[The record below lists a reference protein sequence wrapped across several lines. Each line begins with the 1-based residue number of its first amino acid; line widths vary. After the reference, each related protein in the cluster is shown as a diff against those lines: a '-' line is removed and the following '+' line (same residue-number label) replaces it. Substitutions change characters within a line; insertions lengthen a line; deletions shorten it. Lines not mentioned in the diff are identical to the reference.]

1 MAIGWNNDELVVG
14 FGIEKEEVCNGADKS
29 IPVDERSGNSGPNS
43 KNNNIVNKILV
54 NRVIREVLP
63 LLAVNSN

>member
-14 FGIEKEEVCNGADKS
+14 FGIEKEEVCDGADKS

-43 KNNNIVNKILV
+43 KNQNIGLLLSTFAYLIKGNNLV
-54 NRVIREVLP
+54 
-63 LLAVNSN
+63 